1 MRAEDVV
8 ELYSLLLEHGVQIWV
23 DGGWGIDALLKE
35 QTRPHKD
42 LDALV
47 QFDDLVTMAGV
58 LAKCGFNLKEIWAE
72 NRWAGHAAQVP
83 LIGREIAAGREV
95 ATAFVLRSGNG
106 HELDVH
112 VLTFDSH
119 GYGIPAWDSDS
130 IFPPE
135 AFEGRGTILSTPVRC
150 LSAQMQMATHTGYE
164 LQDKDLQD
172 LRFLHERFGIAYLE
186 EQAHFFPEAGR
197 ERE

>member
-8 ELYSLLLEHGVQIWV
+8 ELYSLLLERGVQIWV
-23 DGGWGIDALLKE
+23 DGGWGIDALLQE

-47 QFDDLVTMAGV
+47 QFDDLGRMAGV
-58 LAKCGFNLKEIWAE
+58 LAERGFNLKEIWAE

-83 LIGREIAAGREV
+83 LIGREIPASREV

-106 HELDVH
+106 HELDIH
-112 VLTFDSH
+112 VLTFDND
-119 GYGIPAWDSDS
+119 GYGIPAWDSDF

-135 AFEGRGTILSTPVRC
+135 AFEGCGAILGAPVRC

-164 LQDKDLQD
+164 PQDKDLQD
-172 LRFLHERFGIAYLE
+172 LRALRERFGIPYEE
-186 EQAHFFPEAGR
+186 EQAHLFPGA